1 MSTQMERLAVELLG
15 LPAPSRALLAE
26 QLLASLDE
34 TETPEVSRQWRE
46 VAKRRAQELT
56 SGKVQGI
63 PAEQL
68 FQELE
73 REVG

>member
-34 TETPEVSRQWRE
+34 TETPEVSRQSRE
-46 VAKRRAQELT
+46 VANAGPR
-56 SGKVQGI
+56 S
-63 PAEQL
+63 
-68 FQELE
+68 
-73 REVG
+73 